1 MPLRALLVTDKGE
14 CLYSLFET
22 LNSFSYLSTQKWT
35 ELSGGSSPTELIYL
49 LKDSVCSKISWLL
62 IVTPFFS
69 FLVLPLLKF
78 FATLILII
86 MYHSVAL
93 IISVTLH
100 LTGSFSFRI
109 TSVKIE
115 IHQPKELGIQ
125 WRQHTTNKKK
135 RELSLETD
143 KMKTQT

>member
-1 MPLRALLVTDKGE
+1 
-14 CLYSLFET
+14 
-22 LNSFSYLSTQKWT
+22 
-35 ELSGGSSPTELIYL
+35 
-49 LKDSVCSKISWLL
+49 
-62 IVTPFFS
+62 
-69 FLVLPLLKF
+69 
-78 FATLILII
+78 

-125 WRQHTTNKKK
+125 WRQHTTNKKIAQLRDRQNENTNIDLK
-135 RELSLETD
+135 
-143 KMKTQT
+143 KKT